1 MAGEAFEK
9 ELLKVLK
16 FSGLKA
22 EQLQELVSAVVAVK
36 EIGLQGITVFPK
48 GIPAVD
54 RLGVRTVLTGA
65 QLEAFMKNRVIN
77 MPRVGAVSVFPYGIP
92 NPEIFSLEFEV
103 G

>member
-9 ELLKVLK
+9 ELLNVLK
-16 FSGLKA
+16 FSGLKGD
-22 EQLQELVSAVVAVK
+22 QLQELVRAVVAIK

-54 RLGVRTVLTGA
+54 RLGVKTVLTGA
-65 QLEAFMKNRVIN
+65 QLETFMRNRVIN
-77 MPRVGAVSVFPYGIP
+77 MPRVGAISVFPYGIP
-92 NPEIFSLEFEV
+92 VPEIFGLEFEV